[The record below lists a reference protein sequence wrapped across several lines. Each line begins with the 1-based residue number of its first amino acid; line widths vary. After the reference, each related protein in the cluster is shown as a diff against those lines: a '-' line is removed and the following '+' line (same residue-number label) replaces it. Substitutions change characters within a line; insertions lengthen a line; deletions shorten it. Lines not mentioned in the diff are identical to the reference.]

1 MAMSHNITMPIGDS
15 GRIVL
20 EIDPNEKQTLY
31 AALSKEGLTL
41 KDWFLRHVGIYLKE
55 QGQLG
60 LFDSSIIS
68 ETPGRSRTP
77 LPQRRPVRYA
87 AKATGK
93 KKKARP

>member
-1 MAMSHNITMPIGDS
+1 MPIGDS

-31 AALSKEGLTL
+31 AALSKDGLTL

-60 LFDSSIIS
+60 LFESSVVA
-68 ETPGRSRTP
+68 ETPRRSPAT
-77 LPQRRPVRYA
+77 LPQRRPVRYV
-87 AKATGK
+87 AKPARK